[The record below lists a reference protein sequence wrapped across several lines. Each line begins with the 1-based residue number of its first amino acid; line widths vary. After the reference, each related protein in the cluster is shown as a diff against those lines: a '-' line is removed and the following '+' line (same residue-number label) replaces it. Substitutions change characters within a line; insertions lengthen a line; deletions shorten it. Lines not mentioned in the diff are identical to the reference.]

1 MSIVVRVREGNT
13 APCRSRK
20 LRGRPRTV
28 WVRLSTWGPWGRQGR
43 GIWGNS
49 APGIRRSTC
58 ESLKAGMRSVCVGRR
73 PVWLELSGR
82 RERVAG
88 AVGEVGRGPQIVLLV
103 GG

>member
-1 MSIVVRVREGNT
+1 MG
-13 APCRSRK
+13 
-20 LRGRPRTV
+20 
-28 WVRLSTWGPWGRQGR
+28 
-43 GIWGNS
+43 
-49 APGIRRSTC
+49 
-58 ESLKAGMRSVCVGRR
+58 SVCVGRR